1 MGKNSVRLVSE
12 RLDELY
18 ALLVSGSHWTVSELA
33 NNLGVSLRT
42 LTRDLDLLRARGL
55 RIDADRGRGGGVRL
69 YRNWGFGRLNLDY
82 HEAVDLLL
90 SLAVMESM
98 PSPLLMK
105 NLRSIK
111 NKVALAFSDTHKPRI
126 QSLRKRI
133 IVSTPASTPVMASYR
148 PVDAKDFSMI
158 QTSFFEMGKI
168 RIRYTSEKKETT
180 NRVVEPQ
187 YLFLNWP
194 VWYILAWDHLR
205 EAERFFRI
213 DRIDSVSVLDE
224 PFKIRKE
231 KPFLDLIEQIGR
243 PI

>member
-1 MGKNSVRLVSE
+1 MGKNSVRSVSE

-18 ALLVSGSHWTVSELA
+18 SLLASGSHWTVSELA
-33 NNLGVSLRT
+33 NSLDVSQRT
-42 LTRDLDLLRARGL
+42 LTRDLELLRAKGL

-69 YRNWGFGRLNLDY
+69 HRNWGGGRLNLVY

-90 SLAVMESM
+90 SLAVMEAV

-111 NKVALAFSDTHKPRI
+111 NKVALAFSEAHKPRI

-133 IVSTPASTPVMASYR
+133 IVSAPASAPVMASYR
-148 PVDAKDFSMI
+148 PVDAKDFPLI
-158 QTSFFEMGKI
+158 QEAFFEMRMI
-168 RIRYTSEKKETT
+168 RIRYTSENKETT
-180 NRVVEPQ
+180 DRVIEPQ
-187 YLFLNWP
+187 YLFLYWP

-205 EAERFFRI
+205 GAERFFRI
-213 DRIDSVSVLDE
+213 DRIDRVDMLDE

-231 KPFLDLIEQIGR
+231 KSFLDLIQQIGR